1 MRATACLSLLLLSTS
16 CSGGGGESTRGA
28 AAATAPAA
36 SSAIRGVPRI
46 WVVAVGVSDYKTEG
60 LALEFANRDAAAI
73 DGFFASDEGGRVPDE
88 RRVLLTDAK
97 ATRASVLTALTG
109 LSRRTAPEDMIVIF
123 LAMHG
128 MPDAGGDLYYLAHD
142 TDPKELVGTG
152 LPQRDLEYA
161 ISRAPARRV
170 VLLADACHA
179 GAAGFEGFRG
189 RRSAALAETDRLVGQ
204 LAESKP
210 GTAVLTASSATE
222 ASAEGKKWGG
232 GHGVFTHHLLAGLSG
247 DADADTDGFVTIR
260 ELFDFTYRH
269 VSKDTGG
276 DQHPE
281 LKGRFDNAM
290 PLAAL
295 PGARRRVAGGGAV
308 AGGRGVP
315 DPSTPLRASETATVA
330 ADLEAA
336 CRKETKSGKSADPDA
351 CALIGGM
358 MVRGEGVQTDPRRG
372 WGILTKAC
380 GDGSSRACCTA
391 AELAYD
397 PNEPSEGAEVAVC
410 ARACDEDSAHA
421 CRALETMRRAG
432 GPRAADPK
440 ASERSRR
447 ARQLDESNLRAPAT
461 PPRATA
467 SRRCCSRTGTPPA
480 RPAPAP
486 SWSNRAT
493 PAWRG
498 AASWAPAPPATAARA
513 PARCSKRRATRG
525 WRGPARPWPRP
536 TSTTAAARPIRAA
549 RTTPSDGRATR
560 AWSRRAARA
569 PSWPRGPRGGR
580 STPPSA
586 CSARA
591 TRTTSAPACR
601 LGGMYE
607 NGEGV
612 AKSSTLAFS
621 FYMRACARGN
631 QTACKR
637 RDALKNSKP

>member
-1 MRATACLSLLLLSTS
+1 MRAIACLSLLLLSTS
-16 CSGGGGESTRGA
+16 SSGGGGESTRGP
-28 AAATAPAA
+28 AAATTPGAKPAVT
-36 SSAIRGVPRI
+36 GVPRI
-46 WVVAVGVSDYKTEG
+46 WVVAVGVSDYRTPG
-60 LALEFANRDAAAI
+60 LSLEFADRDATAI

-97 ATRASVLTALTG
+97 ATRASVLTALTS

-189 RRSAALAETDRLVGQ
+189 RRSAALAETNRLVGQ

-308 AGGRGVP
+308 AGGRGVS
-315 DPSTPLRASETATVA
+315 DPTTPLRASETATAA

-336 CRKETKSGKSADPDA
+336 CRKETRSGKSADPDA

-372 WGILTKAC
+372 
-380 GDGSSRACCTA
+380 
-391 AELAYD
+391 
-397 PNEPSEGAEVAVC
+397 
-410 ARACDEDSAHA
+410 
-421 CRALETMRRAG
+421 
-432 GPRAADPK
+432 
-440 ASERSRR
+440 
-447 ARQLDESNLRAPAT
+447 
-461 PPRATA
+461 
-467 SRRCCSRTGTPPA
+467 
-480 RPAPAP
+480 
-486 SWSNRAT
+486 
-493 PAWRG
+493 
-498 AASWAPAPPATAARA
+498 
-513 PARCSKRRATRG
+513 
-525 WRGPARPWPRP
+525 
-536 TSTTAAARPIRAA
+536 
-549 RTTPSDGRATR
+549 
-560 AWSRRAARA
+560 
-569 PSWPRGPRGGR
+569 
-580 STPPSA
+580 
-586 CSARA
+586 
-591 TRTTSAPACR
+591 
-601 LGGMYE
+601 
-607 NGEGV
+607 
-612 AKSSTLAFS
+612 
-621 FYMRACARGN
+621 
-631 QTACKR
+631 
-637 RDALKNSKP
+637 